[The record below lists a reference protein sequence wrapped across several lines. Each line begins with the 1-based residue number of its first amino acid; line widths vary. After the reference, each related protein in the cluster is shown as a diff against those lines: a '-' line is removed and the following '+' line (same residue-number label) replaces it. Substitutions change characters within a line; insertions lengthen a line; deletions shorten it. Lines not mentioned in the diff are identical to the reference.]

1 MIQFVN
7 KESPLRSNL
16 CLSLGTIRLL
26 RPRGWFAE
34 GVQFSKRLEFFF
46 FGGGGGGGGG
56 GQFFKFSKCEGG
68 RNIKSQD
75 WPSMQSCYNI
85 SPSGTRP

>member
-16 CLSLGTIRLL
+16 CLSLGTLRLL

-34 GVQFSKRLEFFF
+34 GVQFFKRLEFFF
-46 FGGGGGGGGG
+46 FLGG

-68 RNIKSQD
+68 RNIKTQD

-85 SPSGTRP
+85 SPSGIRP